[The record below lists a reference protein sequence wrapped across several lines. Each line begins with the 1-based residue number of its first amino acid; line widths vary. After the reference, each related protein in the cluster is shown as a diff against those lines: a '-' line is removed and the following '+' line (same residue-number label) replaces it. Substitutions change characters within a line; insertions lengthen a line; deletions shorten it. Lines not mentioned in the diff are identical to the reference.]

1 LLSFSLT
8 LASKAWRDKSHDTFT
23 KKITQNFNIEQ
34 TKGKKTKKMTV
45 YLLFMNPG
53 DKFVEIFSCPDY
65 QKVLKC
71 MICCVILV
79 SSFIF
84 WRSVPS
90 TLIKAPQWCTPVV
103 IHTAEWSLVGFSFVQ
118 FFFFQKRIYTFSQY
132 ETKCREGAS
141 AKVNLQF
148 CYARTVVHNDSN
160 ERGSVLFCTRVT
172 VDLHSCAVLLIT

>member
-1 LLSFSLT
+1 MLSFSLT

-118 FFFFQKRIYTFSQY
+118 FFFFKKEFILFHNMRLSVEKAPALKWIFNFVTLVQSSITIQMEEVQFY
-132 ETKCREGAS
+132 S
-141 AKVNLQF
+141 APVWQ
-148 CYARTVVHNDSN
+148 
-160 ERGSVLFCTRVT
+160 
-172 VDLHSCAVLLIT
+172 